1 MNHLE
6 TSYQSPDGDT
16 LFLQAWMPESPKAA
30 LLLIHGLG
38 EHSGRYT
45 TLVEA
50 LTQLG
55 VAVFTFDGRG
65 HGKSDL
71 PKPKAYVDSYDQYL
85 EDIHVLFGKVKAY
98 VPGVPAFI
106 FGHSMGGG
114 LAAAY
119 ALKFRP
125 ETQGIIL
132 SAPAIKEA
140 DGTSPLLVA
149 ISGILNKIAP
159 KLKALALD
167 IEGVSRI
174 PEEVEKYRKD
184 PMVYQDKIPVRTG
197 YELLQMMRFIQSNA
211 SEFDFPFLIMH
222 GTADR
227 LTNPAGS
234 QLLFDRSP
242 ASDKTIRVFEGA
254 YHELLNDLDRDEVL
268 DLILDWVRQKV

>member
-6 TSYQSPDGDT
+6 TSYQSPDGVK
-16 LFLQAWMPESPKAA
+16 LYLQAWMPDQPKAA

-38 EHSGRYT
+38 EHSGRYES
-45 TLVEA
+45 LVNG
-50 LTQLG
+50 LG
-55 VAVFTFDGRG
+55 ELDVAVFTFDGRG

-71 PKPKAYVDSYDQYL
+71 PGPSAYFDSYQTYL
-85 EDIHVLFGKVKAY
+85 EDIHALFGKVKAY
-98 VPGVPAFI
+98 VPGVPTFI

-119 ALKFRP
+119 ALKFKP
-125 ETQGIIL
+125 DTSGIIL

-140 DGTSPLLVA
+140 AGTSPLLVD

-174 PEEVEKYRKD
+174 PDEVEKYKND
-184 PMVYQDKIPVRTG
+184 PLVYQDKIPVRTG
-197 YELLQMMRFIQSNA
+197 YELLQMMRFIQTKA

-222 GTADR
+222 GTSDR
-227 LTNPAGS
+227 LTNPEGS

-242 ASDKTIRVFEGA
+242 ARDKTMRTFEGA
-254 YHELLNDLDRDEVL
+254 YHELLNDLDREEVL
-268 DLILDWVRQKV
+268 RLILEWVKKRI